1 MRLNYCKVM
10 NIEIIEEVSESE
22 KEESDEEEETT
33 EVLLNVSC
41 MSFFYDRAPPSR
53 LGRGSRRQTRPMLT
67 VRARSCRRT
76 GRRLGTIKLRRQG

>member
-33 EVLLNVSC
+33 EVLLNISC
-41 MSFFYDRAPPSR
+41 MSFFYDRERSR
-53 LGRGSRRQTRPMLT
+53 VGWGGEAGDRPGR
-67 VRARSCRRT
+67 C
-76 GRRLGTIKLRRQG
+76 